1 LITNLSTLVE
11 LAKKNPK
18 VVSVA
23 AAEDEV
29 VISSA
34 REAYLEGIA
43 TFRFYGSADKIEK
56 MCSALNFKEGYTII
70 DCKNKA
76 ESIKSAILSVSSG
89 ESQLLMKG
97 YIKTGELL
105 SAFLKDEFNLKTG
118 RTMNLVTVFE
128 LERYH
133 KLLLVTDA
141 GMVISPDLQQKAD
154 SIVNAASVARALGIE
169 VPKVAVLAAVEV
181 VNPKMQA
188 TLDAAVLSQM
198 AARGQ
203 LGMVEVD
210 GPFALDNAISAEAA
224 KHKGIVS
231 PVAGDAD
238 IVIMPD
244 IEAGNIFYK
253 AMAFL
258 SGAEL
263 ASTIV
268 GGKVPIILTSRADSE
283 RTKLQ
288 SIDHNVVLSG
298 GG

>member
-1 LITNLSTLVE
+1 
-11 LAKKNPK
+11 
-18 VVSVA
+18 
-23 AAEDEV
+23 
-29 VISSA
+29 
-34 REAYLEGIA
+34 
-43 TFRFYGSADKIEK
+43 
-56 MCSALNFKEGYTII
+56 
-70 DCKNKA
+70 
-76 ESIKSAILSVSSG
+76 
-89 ESQLLMKG
+89 
-97 YIKTGELL
+97 
-105 SAFLKDEFNLKTG
+105 
-118 RTMNLVTVFE
+118 
-128 LERYH
+128 
-133 KLLLVTDA
+133 
-141 GMVISPDLQQKAD
+141 
-154 SIVNAASVARALGIE
+154 

-288 SIDHNVVLSG
+288 SIALNVVLAG
-298 GG
+298 GV